1 MLQPSGMGTSHVG
14 EFVDVGYRK
23 IRKRVRLEASPQV
36 FDRVQFRCVG
46 WKEDLGQ
53 SDLTQVA
60 IAVSS
65 RSRAHRVGFCGL
77 QPKARIKR
85 PMWSM

>member
-14 EFVDVGYRK
+14 EFVDVGY
-23 IRKRVRLEASPQV
+23 RKRVRLEASPQV

-53 SDLTQVA
+53 SDLVA

>member
-1 MLQPSGMGTSHVG
+1 MTNEGFEQVGAMLRRSGMGTNHVG

-23 IRKRVRLEASPQV
+23 IRKGVRLEASPQV
-36 FDRVQFRCVG
+36 FDRV
-46 WKEDLGQ
+46 Q

-65 RSRAHRVGFCGL
+65 RSRAHRVGFCRL

>member
-1 MLQPSGMGTSHVG
+1 MLQRSGMGTNHVG

-46 WKEDLGQ
+46 WKEDLG
-53 SDLTQVA
+53 
-60 IAVSS
+60 
-65 RSRAHRVGFCGL
+65 
-77 QPKARIKR
+77 
-85 PMWSM
+85 